1 MKNSSTNVSQQA
13 VLIIAPVMD
22 YLTEKL
28 EQSFTVYKLF
38 DVADQ
43 GVFLA
48 EQGKNIKG
56 IVTRGDIGVTNEVL
70 ALLPEVEIISI
81 FGVGTDAVDLDY
93 TRERKIIVTTT
104 PGVLTDD
111 VADTALGLIIATSRR
126 LCQADKFLRA
136 GQWPHSSLPL
146 ASKVTGKRLG
156 VFGMGRIGQAIARRA
171 TGFDMQIAYTD
182 TAHIDSLPYQYVP
195 DLISLAQQ
203 SDILVVAISGGK
215 DSAGLVDKTIF
226 AAMPNHAILINIAR
240 GSMINQDELIQALQ
254 QQEIGG
260 AGLDVF
266 ADEPNVPQALIEMD
280 NVVLLPHIASAT
292 KETRIQMSDIVF
304 SNILAHFSGNKTP
317 TAIHY

>member
-1 MKNSSTNVSQQA
+1 MKNSKPSSFKQA

-28 EQSFTVYKLF
+28 EQNFTVHKLF
-38 DVADQ
+38 EVTDTAEFFAQQ
-43 GVFLA
+43 G
-48 EQGKNIKG
+48 ENIKG

-70 ALLPEVEIISI
+70 TLLPEVQVISI

-93 TRERKIIVTTT
+93 TRERNIIVTTT

-171 TGFDMQIAYTD
+171 AGFDMQIAYTD
-182 TAHIDSLPYQYVP
+182 TAHIESLPYQHVP
-195 DLISLAQQ
+195 DLISLARQ
-203 SDILVVAISGGK
+203 SDILVIAISGGK
-215 DSAGLVDKTIF
+215 DSVGLVDKTIF
-226 AAMPNHAILINIAR
+226 AAMPNHALLINIAR
-240 GSMINQDELIQALQ
+240 GSMVNQDDLIRALQ
-254 QQEIGG
+254 QKEIGG

-292 KETRIQMSDIVF
+292 IETRIQMSDIVF
-304 SNILAHFSGNKTP
+304 SNIQAHFAGEKAP
-317 TAIHY
+317 TAITY

>member
-28 EQSFTVYKLF
+28 EQNFTVYKLF

-43 GVFLA
+43 SVFLA

-171 TGFDMQIAYTD
+171 VGFDMQIAYTD
-182 TAHIDSLPYQYVP
+182 TAHIDSLPYQYAP

-304 SNILAHFSGNKTP
+304 SNILAHFLGNKAP

>member
-1 MKNSSTNVSQQA
+1 
-13 VLIIAPVMD
+13 MD

-28 EQSFTVYKLF
+28 EQNFTVHKLF
-38 DVADQ
+38 QVTDPDE
-43 GVFLA
+43 FLA
-48 EQGKNIKG
+48 EQGKNIKA

-70 ALLPEVEIISI
+70 ALLPEVQIISI
-81 FGVGTDAVDLDY
+81 FGVGTDAVDLDM
-93 TRERKIIVTTT
+93 TRERNIIVTTT

-146 ASKVTGKRLG
+146 SSKVTGKRLG
-156 VFGMGRIGQAIARRA
+156 IFGMGRIGQAIARRA
-171 TGFDMQIAYTD
+171 AGFDMQIAYTD
-182 TAHIDSLPYQYVP
+182 TVHIESLPYQYVP
-195 DLISLAQQ
+195 DLITLAKQ

-215 DSAGLVDKTIF
+215 DSAGLVNKTTF
-226 AAMPNHAILINIAR
+226 SAMPNHALLINIAR
-240 GSMINQDELIQALQ
+240 GSMINQDDLIHALQ

-266 ADEPNVPQALIEMD
+266 ADEPNVPQTLIDMD

-292 KETRIQMSDIVF
+292 TETRIQMSDIVF
-304 SNILAHFSGNKTP
+304 SNILAHFSGEKAP
-317 TAIHY
+317 TAIIYK

>member
-1 MKNSSTNVSQQA
+1 MKNSKPSSFKQA

-28 EQSFTVYKLF
+28 EQNFTVHKLF
-38 DVADQ
+38 DVTDTAEFFAQQ
-43 GVFLA
+43 G
-48 EQGKNIKG
+48 ENIKG

-70 ALLPEVEIISI
+70 ASLPEVQIISI

-93 TRERKIIVTTT
+93 TRERNIIVTTT

-171 TGFDMQIAYTD
+171 AGFDMQIAYTD
-182 TAHIDSLPYQYVP
+182 TAKIESISACSGLNQPCQTKRYSGYSHI
-195 DLISLAQQ
+195 
-203 SDILVVAISGGK
+203 GW
-215 DSAGLVDKTIF
+215 
-226 AAMPNHAILINIAR
+226 
-240 GSMINQDELIQALQ
+240 
-254 QQEIGG
+254 
-260 AGLDVF
+260 
-266 ADEPNVPQALIEMD
+266 
-280 NVVLLPHIASAT
+280 
-292 KETRIQMSDIVF
+292 
-304 SNILAHFSGNKTP
+304 
-317 TAIHY
+317 

>member
-1 MKNSSTNVSQQA
+1 MKNSTQPSSNQA

-28 EQSFTVYKLF
+28 EQNFTVHKLF
-38 DVADQ
+38 EMVDHAA
-43 GVFLA
+43 FLA
-48 EQGKNIKG
+48 EQGNNIKG
-56 IVTRGDIGVTNEVL
+56 IVTRGDIGVTNEIL

-171 TGFDMQIAYTD
+171 AGFDMQIAYTD
-182 TAHIDSLPYQYVP
+182 TVHIESLPYHYVP
-195 DLISLAQQ
+195 DLITLAQQ

-215 DSAGLVDKTIF
+215 DSAGLVDKAVF
-226 AAMPNHAILINIAR
+226 AAMPNQAILINIAR
-240 GSMINQDELIQALQ
+240 GSMVNQDDLIHALQ
-254 QQEIGG
+254 QQDIGG

-304 SNILAHFSGNKTP
+304 SNIHAHFSGEQAP
-317 TAIHY
+317 TAINY

>member
-1 MKNSSTNVSQQA
+1 MKNSKPSSFKQA

-28 EQSFTVYKLF
+28 EQNFIVHKLF
-38 DVADQ
+38 QITDTAEFFAAQ
-43 GVFLA
+43 GA
-48 EQGKNIKG
+48 NIKG

-70 ALLPEVEIISI
+70 ALLPEVQIISI
-81 FGVGTDAVDLDY
+81 FGVGTDAVDLDT
-93 TRERKIIVTTT
+93 TRERNIIVTTT

-126 LCQADKFLRA
+126 ICQADKFLRA

-171 TGFDMQIAYTD
+171 AGFDMQIAYTD
-182 TAHIDSLPYQYVP
+182 TVHIESLPYQYVP
-195 DLISLAQQ
+195 DLISLAKQ

-215 DSAGLVDKTIF
+215 DSIGLIDKTIF
-226 AAMPNHAILINIAR
+226 AAMPNHALLINIAR
-240 GSMINQDELIQALQ
+240 GSMVNQDDLIRALQ
-254 QQEIGG
+254 QKEIGG

-266 ADEPNVPQALIEMD
+266 ADEPNVPQTLIEMD

-292 KETRIQMSDIVF
+292 IETRIQMSDIVF
-304 SNILAHFSGNKTP
+304 SNIYAHFSGEKAP
-317 TAIHY
+317 TAINY

>member
-28 EQSFTVYKLF
+28 EQNFTVYKLF

-254 QQEIGG
+254 QHEIGG

-304 SNILAHFSGNKTP
+304 SNILAHFSGNKAP

>member
-1 MKNSSTNVSQQA
+1 MKNSKPSSFKQA

-28 EQSFTVYKLF
+28 EQNFIVHKLF
-38 DVADQ
+38 QVTDTAEFFAAQ
-43 GVFLA
+43 GV
-48 EQGKNIKG
+48 NIKG

-70 ALLPEVEIISI
+70 ALLPEVQIISI
-81 FGVGTDAVDLDY
+81 FGVGTDAVDLDT
-93 TRERKIIVTTT
+93 TRGRNIIVTTT

-126 LCQADKFLRA
+126 ICQADKFLRA

-171 TGFDMQIAYTD
+171 AGFDMQIAYTD
-182 TAHIDSLPYQYVP
+182 TVHIESLPYQYVT
-195 DLISLAQQ
+195 DLISLAKQ

-215 DSAGLVDKTIF
+215 DSIGLIDKTIF
-226 AAMPNHAILINIAR
+226 AAMPNHALLINIAR
-240 GSMINQDELIQALQ
+240 GSMVNQDDLIRALQ
-254 QQEIGG
+254 QKEIGG

-266 ADEPNVPQALIEMD
+266 ADEPNVPQTLIEMD

-292 KETRIQMSDIVF
+292 IETRIQMSDIVF
-304 SNILAHFSGNKTP
+304 SNIYAHFSGEKAP
-317 TAIHY
+317 TAINY

>member
-1 MKNSSTNVSQQA
+1 MKNSSTSVSQQA

-28 EQSFTVYKLF
+28 EQNFTVYKLF

-43 GVFLA
+43 TEFLA

-93 TRERKIIVTTT
+93 TRERRIIVTTT

-171 TGFDMQIAYTD
+171 AGFDMQIAYTD
-182 TAHIDSLPYQYVP
+182 TAHIDSLPYQYVS
-195 DLISLAQQ
+195 DLVSLAKQ

-215 DSAGLVDKTIF
+215 DSVGLVDKTIF
-226 AAMPNHAILINIAR
+226 AAMPNDAILINIAR
-240 GSMINQDELIQALQ
+240 GSMINQDELILALQ

-304 SNILAHFSGNKTP
+304 SNILAHFSGNKAP

>member
-1 MKNSSTNVSQQA
+1 MKNSKPSSFKPA

-28 EQSFTVYKLF
+28 EQNFTVHKLF
-38 DVADQ
+38 DVTDTAEFFAQQ
-43 GVFLA
+43 G
-48 EQGKNIKG
+48 ENIKG

-70 ALLPEVEIISI
+70 ALLPEVQIISI

-93 TRERKIIVTTT
+93 TRERNIIVTTT

-136 GQWPHSSLPL
+136 GQWPHCSLPL

-171 TGFDMQIAYTD
+171 AGFDMQIAYTD
-182 TAHIDSLPYQYVP
+182 TAHIESLPYQHVP
-195 DLISLAQQ
+195 DLISLARQ
-203 SDILVVAISGGK
+203 SDILVIAISGGK
-215 DSAGLVDKTIF
+215 DSVGLVDRTIF
-226 AAMPNHAILINIAR
+226 AAMPNHALLINIAR
-240 GSMINQDELIQALQ
+240 GSMVNQDDLIRALQ
-254 QQEIGG
+254 LKEIGG

-292 KETRIQMSDIVF
+292 IETRIQMSDIVF
-304 SNILAHFSGNKTP
+304 SNIQAYFAGEKAP
-317 TAIHY
+317 TAITY

>member
-1 MKNSSTNVSQQA
+1 MKNSKPSSFKQV

-28 EQSFTVYKLF
+28 EQNFTVHKLF
-38 DVADQ
+38 DVTDTAEFFAQQ
-43 GVFLA
+43 G
-48 EQGKNIKG
+48 ENIKG

-70 ALLPEVEIISI
+70 ASLPEVQIISI

-93 TRERKIIVTTT
+93 TRERNIIVTTT

-171 TGFDMQIAYTD
+171 AGFDMQIAYTD
-182 TAHIDSLPYQYVP
+182 TAKIESLPYQHVP
-195 DLISLAQQ
+195 DLISLARQ
-203 SDILVVAISGGK
+203 SDILVIAISGGK
-215 DSAGLVDKTIF
+215 DSVGLVDKTIF
-226 AAMPNHAILINIAR
+226 AAMPNHALLINIAR
-240 GSMINQDELIQALQ
+240 GSMVNQDDLIRALQ
-254 QQEIGG
+254 QKEIGG

-292 KETRIQMSDIVF
+292 IETRIQMSDIVF
-304 SNILAHFSGNKTP
+304 ANIQAHFAGEKAP
-317 TAIHY
+317 TAITY

>member
-1 MKNSSTNVSQQA
+1 MKNSKPSSFKQA

-28 EQSFTVYKLF
+28 EQNFIVHKLF
-38 DVADQ
+38 QVTDTAEFFAAQ
-43 GVFLA
+43 GV
-48 EQGKNIKG
+48 NIKG

-70 ALLPEVEIISI
+70 ALLPEVQIISI
-81 FGVGTDAVDLDY
+81 FGVGTDAVDLDT
-93 TRERKIIVTTT
+93 TRERNIIVTTT

-126 LCQADKFLRA
+126 ICQADKFLRA

-171 TGFDMQIAYTD
+171 AGFDMQIAYTD
-182 TAHIDSLPYQYVP
+182 TVHIESLPYQYVT
-195 DLISLAQQ
+195 DLISLAKQ

-215 DSAGLVDKTIF
+215 DSIGLIDKTIF
-226 AAMPNHAILINIAR
+226 AAMPNHALLINIAR
-240 GSMINQDELIQALQ
+240 GSMVNQDDLIRALQ
-254 QQEIGG
+254 QKEIGG

-266 ADEPNVPQALIEMD
+266 ADEPNVPQTLIEMD

-292 KETRIQMSDIVF
+292 IETRIQMSDIVF
-304 SNILAHFSGNKTP
+304 SNIYAHFSGEKAP
-317 TAIHY
+317 TAINY

>member
-1 MKNSSTNVSQQA
+1 MKNSKPSSFKQA

-28 EQSFTVYKLF
+28 EQNFTVHKLF
-38 DVADQ
+38 QITDTAEFFAAQ
-43 GVFLA
+43 GA
-48 EQGKNIKG
+48 NIKG

-70 ALLPEVEIISI
+70 ALLPEVQIISI
-81 FGVGTDAVDLDY
+81 FGVGTDAVDLDT
-93 TRERKIIVTTT
+93 TRERNIIVTTT

-126 LCQADKFLRA
+126 ICQADKFLRA

-171 TGFDMQIAYTD
+171 AGFDMQIAYTD
-182 TAHIDSLPYQYVP
+182 TVHIESLPYQYVP
-195 DLISLAQQ
+195 DLISLAKQ

-215 DSAGLVDKTIF
+215 DSIGLIDKTIF
-226 AAMPNHAILINIAR
+226 AAMPNHALLINIAR
-240 GSMINQDELIQALQ
+240 GSMVNQDDLIRALQ
-254 QQEIGG
+254 QKEIGG

-266 ADEPNVPQALIEMD
+266 ADEPNVPQTLIDMD

-292 KETRIQMSDIVF
+292 IETRIQMSDIVF
-304 SNILAHFSGNKTP
+304 SNIHAHFSGEKAP
-317 TAIHY
+317 TAIIY

>member
-1 MKNSSTNVSQQA
+1 MKNSKPSSFKPA

-28 EQSFTVYKLF
+28 EQNFTVHKLF
-38 DVADQ
+38 DVTDTAEFFAQQ
-43 GVFLA
+43 G
-48 EQGKNIKG
+48 ENIKG

-70 ALLPEVEIISI
+70 ALLPEVQIISI

-93 TRERKIIVTTT
+93 TRERNIIVTTT

-171 TGFDMQIAYTD
+171 AGFDMQIAYTD
-182 TAHIDSLPYQYVP
+182 TAHIESLPYQHVP
-195 DLISLAQQ
+195 DLISLARQ
-203 SDILVVAISGGK
+203 SDILVIAISGGK
-215 DSAGLVDKTIF
+215 DSVGLVDRTIF
-226 AAMPNHAILINIAR
+226 AAMPNHALLINIAR
-240 GSMINQDELIQALQ
+240 GSMVNQDDLIRALQ
-254 QQEIGG
+254 LKEIGG

-266 ADEPNVPQALIEMD
+266 ADEPNVPQTLIEMD

-292 KETRIQMSDIVF
+292 IETRIQMSDIVF
-304 SNILAHFSGNKTP
+304 SNIQAYFAGEKAP
-317 TAIHY
+317 TAITY

>member
-28 EQSFTVYKLF
+28 EQNFTVYKLF
-38 DVADQ
+38 DVSDQ
-43 GVFLA
+43 SVFLA

-171 TGFDMQIAYTD
+171 AGFDMQIAYTD

-195 DLISLAQQ
+195 DLVSLAKQ

-215 DSAGLVDKTIF
+215 DSVGLVDKTIF
-226 AAMPNHAILINIAR
+226 AAMPNDAILINIAR
-240 GSMINQDELIQALQ
+240 GSMINQDELILALQ

-304 SNILAHFSGNKTP
+304 SNILAHFSGNKAP
-317 TAIHY
+317 TAIRY

>member
-1 MKNSSTNVSQQA
+1 MKNSTQSSSKQA

-28 EQSFTVYKLF
+28 EQNFTVHKLF
-38 DVADQ
+38 QMADHAQ
-43 GVFLA
+43 FLA

-156 VFGMGRIGQAIARRA
+156 IFGMGRIGQAIARRA
-171 TGFDMQIAYTD
+171 AGFDMPIAYTD
-182 TAHIDSLPYQYVP
+182 RVQIESLPYQYVP
-195 DLISLAQQ
+195 DLITLAQQ

-215 DSAGLVDKTIF
+215 ESAGLVDKAIF
-226 AAMPNHAILINIAR
+226 AAMPNDGMLINIAR
-240 GSMINQDELIQALQ
+240 GSMVNQDDLIHALQ
-254 QQEIGG
+254 QQDIGG

-304 SNILAHFSGNKTP
+304 SNIHAHFSGQPAP
-317 TAIHY
+317 TAIAY

>member
-1 MKNSSTNVSQQA
+1 MKNSKQA

-28 EQSFTVYKLF
+28 EQNFTVHKLF
-38 DVADQ
+38 QVTDPDE
-43 GVFLA
+43 FLA
-48 EQGKNIKG
+48 EQGKNIKA

-70 ALLPEVEIISI
+70 ALLPEVQIISI
-81 FGVGTDAVDLDY
+81 FGVGTDAVDLDM
-93 TRERKIIVTTT
+93 TRERNIIVTTT

-146 ASKVTGKRLG
+146 SSKVTGKRLG
-156 VFGMGRIGQAIARRA
+156 IFGMGRIGQAIARRA
-171 TGFDMQIAYTD
+171 AGFDMQIAYTD
-182 TAHIDSLPYQYVP
+182 TVHIESLPYQYVP
-195 DLISLAQQ
+195 DLITLAKQ

-215 DSAGLVDKTIF
+215 DSAGLVNKTTF
-226 AAMPNHAILINIAR
+226 SAMPNHALLINIAR
-240 GSMINQDELIQALQ
+240 GSMINQDDLIHALQ

-266 ADEPNVPQALIEMD
+266 ADEPNVPQTLIDMD

-292 KETRIQMSDIVF
+292 TETRIQMSDIVF
-304 SNILAHFSGNKTP
+304 SNILAHFSGEKAP
-317 TAIHY
+317 TAIIYK

>member
-1 MKNSSTNVSQQA
+1 M
-13 VLIIAPVMD
+13 
-22 YLTEKL
+22 
-28 EQSFTVYKLF
+28 
-38 DVADQ
+38 
-43 GVFLA
+43 
-48 EQGKNIKG
+48 
-56 IVTRGDIGVTNEVL
+56 TRGDIGVTNEVL
-70 ALLPEVEIISI
+70 TLLPEVQVISI

-93 TRERKIIVTTT
+93 TRERNIIVTTT

-171 TGFDMQIAYTD
+171 AGFDMQIAYTD
-182 TAHIDSLPYQYVP
+182 TAHIESLPYQHVP
-195 DLISLAQQ
+195 DLISLARQ
-203 SDILVVAISGGK
+203 SDILVIAISGGK
-215 DSAGLVDKTIF
+215 DSVGLVDKTIF
-226 AAMPNHAILINIAR
+226 AAMPNHALLINIAR
-240 GSMINQDELIQALQ
+240 GSMVNQDDLIRALQ
-254 QQEIGG
+254 QKEIGG

-292 KETRIQMSDIVF
+292 IETRIQMSDIVF
-304 SNILAHFSGNKTP
+304 SNIQAHFAGEKAP
-317 TAIHY
+317 TAITY

>member
-1 MKNSSTNVSQQA
+1 MKNSKPSSFKQA

-28 EQSFTVYKLF
+28 EQNFTVHKLF
-38 DVADQ
+38 QVTDTAEFFAKQ
-43 GVFLA
+43 GA
-48 EQGKNIKG
+48 NIKG

-70 ALLPEVEIISI
+70 ALLPEVQIISI
-81 FGVGTDAVDLDY
+81 FGVGTDAVDLET
-93 TRERKIIVTTT
+93 TRERNIIVTTT

-171 TGFDMQIAYTD
+171 AGFDMQIAYTD
-182 TAHIDSLPYQYVP
+182 TVHIESLPYQYVP
-195 DLISLAQQ
+195 DLISLAKQ

-215 DSAGLVDKTIF
+215 DSIGLIDKTIF
-226 AAMPNHAILINIAR
+226 AAMPNHALLINIAR
-240 GSMINQDELIQALQ
+240 GSMVNQDDLICALQ
-254 QQEIGG
+254 QKEIGG

-266 ADEPNVPQALIEMD
+266 ADEPNVPQTLIEMG

-292 KETRIQMSDIVF
+292 IETRIQMSDIVF
-304 SNILAHFSGNKTP
+304 SNIYAHFSGEKAP
-317 TAIHY
+317 TAINY

>member
-28 EQSFTVYKLF
+28 EQNFTVYKLF

-111 VADTALGLIIATSRR
+111 VAETALGLIIATSRR

-304 SNILAHFSGNKTP
+304 SNILAHFSGNKAP

>member
-1 MKNSSTNVSQQA
+1 MKNSKPSSFKQA

-28 EQSFTVYKLF
+28 EQNFTVHKLF
-38 DVADQ
+38 EVTDTAEFFAQQ
-43 GVFLA
+43 G
-48 EQGKNIKG
+48 ENIKG

-70 ALLPEVEIISI
+70 TLLPEVQVISI

-93 TRERKIIVTTT
+93 TRERNIIVTTT

-171 TGFDMQIAYTD
+171 AGFDMQIAYTD
-182 TAHIDSLPYQYVP
+182 TAHIESLPYQHVP
-195 DLISLAQQ
+195 DLISLARQ
-203 SDILVVAISGGK
+203 SDILVIAISGGK
-215 DSAGLVDKTIF
+215 DSVGLVDKTIF
-226 AAMPNHAILINIAR
+226 AAMPNHALLINIAR
-240 GSMINQDELIQALQ
+240 GSMVNQDDLIRALQ
-254 QQEIGG
+254 QKEIGG

-292 KETRIQMSDIVF
+292 
-304 SNILAHFSGNKTP
+304 
-317 TAIHY
+317 

>member
-1 MKNSSTNVSQQA
+1 MKNSKPSSFKPA

-28 EQSFTVYKLF
+28 EQNFTVHKLF
-38 DVADQ
+38 DVTDTAEFFAQQ
-43 GVFLA
+43 G
-48 EQGKNIKG
+48 ENIKG

-70 ALLPEVEIISI
+70 ALLPEVQIISI

-93 TRERKIIVTTT
+93 TRERNIIVTTT

-171 TGFDMQIAYTD
+171 AGFDMQIAYTD
-182 TAHIDSLPYQYVP
+182 TAHIESLPYQYVP
-195 DLISLAQQ
+195 DLISLARQ
-203 SDILVVAISGGK
+203 SDILVIAISGGK
-215 DSAGLVDKTIF
+215 DSVGLVDRTIF
-226 AAMPNHAILINIAR
+226 AAMPNHALLINIAR
-240 GSMINQDELIQALQ
+240 GSMVNQDDLIRALQ
-254 QQEIGG
+254 LKEIGG

-266 ADEPNVPQALIEMD
+266 ADEPNVPQVLIEMD

-292 KETRIQMSDIVF
+292 IETRIQMSDIVF
-304 SNILAHFSGNKTP
+304 SNIQAYFAGEKAP
-317 TAIHY
+317 TAITY

>member
-1 MKNSSTNVSQQA
+1 MKNSTQS

-28 EQSFTVYKLF
+28 EQNFTVHKLF
-38 DVADQ
+38 QIADHAE
-43 GVFLA
+43 FLA
-48 EQGKNIKG
+48 EQGNNIKG
-56 IVTRGDIGVTNEVL
+56 IVTRGDIGVTNELL
-70 ALLPEVEIISI
+70 ALLPNIEIISI

-146 ASKVTGKRLG
+146 SSKVTGKRLG
-156 VFGMGRIGQAIARRA
+156 IFGMGRIGQAIARRA
-171 TGFDMQIAYTD
+171 AGFDMQIAYTD
-182 TAHIDSLPYQYVP
+182 TAHIDSLPYHYVP

-215 DSAGLVDKTIF
+215 NSAGLIDKTVF
-226 AAMPNHAILINIAR
+226 AALPNHAILINIAR
-240 GSMINQDELIQALQ
+240 GSMVNQDDLIHALQ
-254 QQEIGG
+254 QQDIGG

-266 ADEPNVPQALIEMD
+266 AAEPNVPQALIEME

-304 SNILAHFSGNKTP
+304 SNILAHFSGEEAP